1 MENVK
6 SIVKIQLNNLK
17 NVLKEKEIN
26 LVVTDDAFNH
36 IAEVGYDPYFG
47 ARPVKRVI
55 QREVLNELSKALLA
69 KKVDTSQNVVM
80 DIFDTKIVFRKPIT
94 EIEEI

>member
-1 MENVK
+1 
-6 SIVKIQLNNLK
+6 LK
-17 NVLKEKEIN
+17 KVLKEKEIN

-47 ARPVKRVI
+47 ARPIKRVI